1 MSVVRK
7 NRAMSTTSSVC
18 VAIIASALLL
28 SATTATSSSSVVA
41 FLARSQTPRLPM
53 AFAANAGGFGGGAS
67 ASAKKSK
74 NKKSKKQK
82 RSTSAKPGGTNKN
95 LFTPEGRMAHI
106 QSRIRAADL
115 SPMAKLSLLP
125 VPGSQEVSLDIDP
138 NAVCVVDN
146 FLGPDFV
153 ASMRQEAE
161 SLLNSKT
168 DGTMVPSQSTRWDEA
183 TQSVVAYEKHQVLS
197 CQIEGGA
204 DGYAKSPR
212 LVEYI
217 VTLTQHLT
225 HALNQQLP
233 EIYHLNGEEQ
243 TNKLAVCLGDGSK
256 YDKHIDNG
264 GGTDR
269 RKLTALLYLQPPE
282 WHADSKLDYPHESE
296 KDDARGGYFRAYDV
310 PTAGQMTSIAPRGDR
325 LLLFWSD
332 SLVHDVSPS
341 FCLDQDKDRRWALTV
356 WLTVKEGG
364 VIRVDDADIEG
375 RHFGTG

>member
-1 MSVVRK
+1 MF
-7 NRAMSTTSSVC
+7 
-18 VAIIASALLL
+18 ASGLLL
-28 SATTATSSSSVVA
+28 SATAATRTSSPSSSVVA
-41 FLARSQTPRLPM
+41 FLARSQSPRFPM
-53 AFAANAGGFGGGAS
+53 AFANKAGGFGGGAS
-67 ASAKKSK
+67 AKGKSGKSK
-74 NKKSKKQK
+74 NNKKSKKQK
-82 RSTSAKPGGTNKN
+82 ASASAKPGGASNN

-115 SPMAKLSLLP
+115 SPMVKLSLLS
-125 VPGSQEVSLDIDP
+125 VPGTQEVSLDIDP

-161 SLLNSKT
+161 SLLKNDSKT
-168 DGTMVPSQSTRWDEA
+168 DGPIMVPSQSTRWDEA

-233 EIYHLNGEEQ
+233 EMYHLNGEEQ

-269 RKLTALLYLQPPE
+269 RKLTALLYLQPSE
-282 WHADSKLDYPHESE
+282 WYPDNTQPVDSYVPHESE
-296 KDDARGGYFRAYDV
+296 TEDARGGYFRAYDV
-310 PTAGQMTSIAPRGDR
+310 PTVGETTLIAPRGDR

-341 FCLDQDKDRRWALTV
+341 FCLDPDNKDRRWALTV

-364 VIRVDDADIEG
+364 VIRVDDAGLEG
-375 RHFGTG
+375 RHFGTGG